1 MPDSRPE
8 PPTPEPPTPAPATR
22 EPATPVPAEAVGPFE
37 VSADVLHE
45 MVAHCLAAL
54 PDEGCGLVAGPPG
67 GGAVRCYP
75 TRNAAASAKVYTV
88 DPGDHLRADIDAEA
102 AGMQILGVFH
112 SHTHTDAYPSP
123 TDVGQAPDPEWHYLL
138 VSLRH
143 EVPAIRSYRIRDGNI
158 LEEPIVVTGRYN
170 LTS

>member
-1 MPDSRPE
+1 MADSRPE
-8 PPTPEPPTPAPATR
+8 PTGTAFPGTPPAA
-22 EPATPVPAEAVGPFE
+22 GPFE
-37 VSADVLHE
+37 VAAPVLHE

-54 PDEGCGLVAGPPG
+54 PDEGCGLVAAAPG
-67 GGAVRCYP
+67 GAAVRCYP
-75 TRNAAASAKVYTV
+75 TRNAAASARVYTV
-88 DPGDHLRADIDAEA
+88 HPGDHLRADIDAED
-102 AGMQILGVFH
+102 AGLQIVGVFH
-112 SHTHTDAYPSP
+112 SHTHTDPYPSP
-123 TDVGQAPDPEWHYLL
+123 TDVAQAPDPDWHYLL